1 MSLGERIKAQR
12 KRCGMSQEKVAELTG
27 VSRQAVAKWESG
39 QSSPS
44 TENLFR
50 LEEIFGTTTDI
61 LLDTPAAGSGISAE
75 QVCAL
80 YRADQAVQTA
90 ERLTQR
96 RRNLLVALAVVGAY
110 LLVYLLGRVFCTMPG
125 SYSLTGWLLG
135 DDPRQFSYLY
145 GWLLH
150 QRLFWIALLLSA
162 LPCLW
167 GKYRFSAVTT
177 AAFALGLLL
186 GELLGPDP
194 AGAPWGHGHD
204 GWAIWGGIFLYSIV
218 MGIALEGLFRR
229 GLLRKGR
236 PLWLWCILFVLGSA
250 AIILLIKLGTPVP
263 TGT

>member
-50 LEEIFGTTTDI
+50 LAEIFGTTTDI
-61 LLDTPAAGSGISAE
+61 LLDAPAAGGGIPVE
-75 QVCAL
+75 QAG
-80 YRADQAVQTA
+80 QTA
-90 ERLTQR
+90 ERLSQR
-96 RRNLLVALAVVGAY
+96 RRNLLASLAVVGGY
-110 LLVYLLGRVFCTMPG
+110 LLVYLLGRAFGTAPG

-186 GELLGPDP
+186 GELLGQDP

-263 TGT
+263 LGN